1 MLESVGQPV
10 RNPAAFAR
18 LYADAVAQVIEE
30 HKKERIPDSLKQI
43 DNDEPSMAMNAP
55 GRQRDYMG

>member
-43 DNDEPSMAMNAP
+43 DNGQPNMEITSYE
-55 GRQRDYMG
+55 RQRDYMG